1 MFAIYT
7 VLAVSLM
14 VLLIGA
20 IGWALD
26 APIELPEQNV
36 EDYFITYEIDGEE
49 FVVEG

>member
-7 VLAVSLM
+7 VLAVALM
-14 VLLIGA
+14 VLLIEVIGLALGA
-20 IGWALD
+20 S
-26 APIELPEQNV
+26 IELPEQIV